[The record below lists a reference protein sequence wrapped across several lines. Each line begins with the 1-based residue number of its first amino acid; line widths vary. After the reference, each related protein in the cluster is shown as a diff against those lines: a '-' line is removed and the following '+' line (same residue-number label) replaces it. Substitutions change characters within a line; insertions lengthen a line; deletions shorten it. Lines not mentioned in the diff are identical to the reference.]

1 MNDKRGLNI
10 NLFLFW
16 QDNDK
21 GAADLAGEIYKK
33 VIIGLKIN

>member
-21 GAADLAGEIYKK
+21 GAADLAGRAYKK
-33 VIIGLKIN
+33 FIIGLKIN